1 MRGQAF
7 IAFKEISSA
16 TNALRQMQNFPFYDK
31 PMRLSYAKGK
41 SDVVAKADGSFEPKK
56 PGDKRKRGAEN
67 GEERKPT
74 VKKQAAP
81 KKAEPAAP
89 GAPAAAGAA
98 PSAPAQP
105 LQPRPQPPNRLL
117 FVENLPDECT
127 PLMLQ
132 MLFSQFPGAFPNSI
146 SIILLASPIVLTL
159 PARLQGGAHGARR
172 SRLCLR
178 GVRH

>member
-81 KKAEPAAP
+81 KKTEPAAA
-89 GAPAAAGAA
+89 GAAPAAAGAP

-132 MLFSQFPGAFPNSI
+132 MLFIQFPGAFHPSLYI
-146 SIILLASPIVLTL
+146 DHFMRALVS
-159 PARLQGGAHGARR
+159 
-172 SRLCLR
+172 SR
-178 GVRH
+178 